1 MCEVGCTR
9 GDPKSQVGLKS
20 CHEVHMIRRGFA
32 ALFCLFLLSGAGLPP
47 APARLP
53 QPGEGPPAWGRYAGP
68 IADTDTR
75 AWDSDLTRRRTWRKS
90 WMFLG
95 AYTERYTVGFAI
107 VDAGYA
113 ATAFA
118 YAHDRQTGRLVE
130 AHTVVPLGFAD
141 DFQPGLRKTWSVSAL
156 EGTWTLVPAG
166 EGWRATFQG
175 PLFSLRMDAG
185 AASQGMSVLAPA
197 QERPFHHTFKAASLP
212 TQVTFQEP
220 TGGWQA
226 SAVGVLDFS
235 KGYPP
240 RNTFW
245 NWASLVGRTE
255 DGRSFGLNLTAD
267 FNNALENAVWVD
279 GQLVPLGTALFRYE
293 PTVVLNEWRL
303 STADGVLDLRF
314 FPEGLR
320 EEQIVLGA
328 FESRFQQPF
337 GRFEGTLRL
346 NGQTVRVTGSGV
358 TEQHWATW

>member
-1 MCEVGCTR
+1 M
-9 GDPKSQVGLKS
+9 
-20 CHEVHMIRRGFA
+20 RRWLTA
-32 ALFCLFLLSGAGLPP
+32 VLSLQAVLGVLPPLQARAQSSVLAP

-68 IADTDTR
+68 IADTDTS
-75 AWDSDLTRRRTWRKS
+75 AWDANLLRRRTERKA

-95 AYTERYTVGFAI
+95 AYTERYTVGLAM
-107 VDAGYA
+107 VDAGFA

-130 AHTVVPLGFAD
+130 ASTLVPLGFAD
-141 DFQPGLRKTWSVSAL
+141 GFQPGLRKTWQLTAL

-175 PLFSLRMDAG
+175 PRFSLTLEPG
-185 AASQGMSVLAPA
+185 AASQGLSVLASA
-197 QERPFHHTFKAASLP
+197 QDRPFHHTYKAASIP
-212 TQVTFQEP
+212 TQVKFQELA
-220 TGGWQA
+220 GGWQTA
-226 SAVGVLDFS
+226 AVGVLDFS

-279 GQLVPLGTALFRYE
+279 GQLTPLATALFRYQ
-293 PTVVLNEWRL
+293 PSAVLEEWRL
-303 STADGVLDLRF
+303 STADGALELRF
-314 FPEGLR
+314 VPDGLR
-320 EEQIVLGA
+320 QEHLMLGA

-337 GRFEGTLRL
+337 GRFEGTLKL

-358 TEQHWATW
+358 VEQHWATW